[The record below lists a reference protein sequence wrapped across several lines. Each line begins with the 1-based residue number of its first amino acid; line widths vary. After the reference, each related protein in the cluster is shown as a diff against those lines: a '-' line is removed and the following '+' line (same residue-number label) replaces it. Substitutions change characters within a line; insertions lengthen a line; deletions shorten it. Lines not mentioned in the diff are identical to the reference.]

1 MARLL
6 SGKVK
11 VTPYSGLST
20 SRYEFIQLSETE
32 PNAGLPSVDG
42 HVLASDT
49 NGNRFWRSAPG
60 ASAISGISV
69 KEEGSIVGTA
79 DSVSSLNFVGGN
91 LTASASG
98 FGATVTLSDNPQF
111 VNVGATLVTSTS
123 GIVTHL
129 TFTNLSGTIG
139 TVTTLSGTTG
149 TITNFNSTNLNVTGL
164 STFSGITT
172 VTGPTLFTNQ
182 LSVSGIAT
190 VRQLSDYKALV
201 GAASSATETFT
212 VTVANKTSNHRYFG
226 TGSSH
231 GYFIDGKESPF
242 ITLVPGKKYR
252 FDQSD
257 NTNSGHPL
265 RFYLEVNKTNIFT
278 DNVTT
283 NGTAGS
289 AGAYTE
295 ITIVDTTPIV
305 LHYQCSVH
313 SNMGNAVSNYS
324 NSVDTPH
331 QITGRSGAN
340 ITGVATITTV
350 DATTLD
356 AGTDLFALSGIV
368 TNFTSTNAN
377 ISGIATISGLTY
389 PVADGTS
396 NQVLTT
402 NGSGVLTFAD
412 AQGGVDKHI
421 LPVLTRS
428 AQLTTKNDATMVTIS
443 AGINTVIGRFG
454 SNVSVTTNAFVIP
467 RTVGVTTQILI
478 ETFFNTVA

>member
-1 MARLL
+1 MAKLL

-60 ASAISGISV
+60 ASAISGITV
-69 KEEGSIVGTA
+69 KEEGSVVGTA

-91 LTASASG
+91 LTATASG

-129 TFTNLSGTIG
+129 T
-139 TVTTLSGTTG
+139 
-149 TITNFNSTNLNVTGL
+149 STNLNVTGL
-164 STFSGITT
+164 STFAGITT
-172 VTGPTLFTNQ
+172 VTGTTLFAKQ
-182 LSVSGIAT
+182 LNVSGVSTFAGITTVTGTTLFAKQLNVSGIAT
-190 VRQLSDYKALV
+190 VGQLSDYKALV
-201 GAASSATETFT
+201 GAASSITETFV
-212 VTVANKTSNHRYFG
+212 VTVANKTSNHRYSG
-226 TGSSH
+226 TGSSQ

-242 ITLVPGKKYR
+242 ITLVPGKTYR

-257 NTNSGHPL
+257 STNSGHPL
-265 RFYLEVNKTNIFT
+265 RFYLEVGKTNEFT
-278 DNVTT
+278 NNVTT

-377 ISGIATISGLTY
+377 ISGIATISGLKY
-389 PVADGTS
+389 PVSDGTS

-421 LPVLTRS
+421 LPVMTRS
-428 AQLTTKNDATMVTIS
+428 SQSTTKNDATMVTIS
-443 AGINTVIGRFG
+443 AG
-454 SNVSVTTNAFVIP
+454 
-467 RTVGVTTQILI
+467 
-478 ETFFNTVA
+478 

>member
-1 MARLL
+1 MAKLL

-60 ASAISGISV
+60 ASAISGITV
-69 KEEGSIVGTA
+69 KEEGSVVGTA

-91 LTASASG
+91 LTATASG

-129 TFTNLSGTIG
+129 T
-139 TVTTLSGTTG
+139 
-149 TITNFNSTNLNVTGL
+149 STNLNVTGL
-164 STFSGITT
+164 STFAGITT
-172 VTGPTLFTNQ
+172 VTGTTLFAKQ
-182 LSVSGIAT
+182 LNVSGVSTFAGITTVTGTTLFAKQLNVSGIAT
-190 VRQLSDYKALV
+190 VGQLSDYKALV
-201 GAASSATETFT
+201 GAASSITETFV
-212 VTVANKTSNHRYFG
+212 VTVANKTSNHRYSG
-226 TGSSH
+226 TGSSQ

-242 ITLVPGKKYR
+242 ITLVPGKTYR

-257 NTNSGHPL
+257 STNSGHPL
-265 RFYLEVNKTNIFT
+265 RFYLEVGKTNEFT
-278 DNVTT
+278 NNVTT

-377 ISGIATISGLTY
+377 ISGIATISGLKY
-389 PVADGTS
+389 PVSDGTS

-421 LPVLTRS
+421 LPVMTRS
-428 AQLTTKNDATMVTIS
+428 SQSTTKNDATMVTIS